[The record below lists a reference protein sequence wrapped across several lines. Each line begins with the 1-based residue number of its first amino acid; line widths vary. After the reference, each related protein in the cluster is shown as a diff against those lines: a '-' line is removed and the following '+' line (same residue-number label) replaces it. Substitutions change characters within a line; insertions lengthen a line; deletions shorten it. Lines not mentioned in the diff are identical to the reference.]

1 MMKTSR
7 IISRIILATIS
18 MFVFASCSKENG
30 DSFFRFNKEGGEKEF
45 AIEFDEGTIS
55 IQSKG
60 DAPQKAYFIED
71 NANPDNS
78 QWFAELNWCRVYYTP
93 AKRVV
98 YVSVDENTSGVDRN
112 ATIMGSFN
120 GNNTLLSGEKIS
132 DRFLTV

>member
-1 MMKTSR
+1 MKTSR

-30 DSFFRFNKEGGEKEF
+30 DSFFRFNKEGGGKEF

-120 GNNTLLSGEKIS
+120 GNNRTIKIEQG
-132 DRFLTV
+132 R